1 MAARNRVNLTE
12 LGVRRLKPDPLKHT
26 EIHDDVAR
34 GLVLWLGKGGG
45 KSWFFV
51 KAGNGT
57 RHRFK
62 IGTYPVMSLADAR
75 GRANTLAG
83 QLAAGTL
90 PRKRAAQGER
100 AAVRTVE
107 ELSKAFVEDYKRDH
121 KSWRDIDLDLRKHVV
136 PMIGKLRI
144 DKVRRNDVADVLLE
158 LVEHPRVHNKLK
170 SHLSGM
176 FKWAARRGL
185 VEASP
190 VIGFE
195 TLDTRSRTRVLSH
208 DELRAVWA
216 ACDRA
221 GYPYGP
227 YVQMLILLGQRRTET
242 AAMER
247 ALVGHNSGLWE
258 IPAERTKNGLTQL
271 VPLPALAVEIIEAC
285 PVIVDAE
292 GKPSAFVF
300 PAPSRPANHMTTYS
314 DCKELLDKLSGVSGW
329 WFHDLRRTLATG
341 LAGLGIQPV
350 VIEATL
356 NHMSGERAGVAG
368 IYNRYEYIE
377 EKRAA
382 LGAWAAYVFKIVMG
396 LQEKNGTSA
405 PTISDNN

>member
-12 LGVRRLKPDPLKHT
+12 LGVRRLKPDLSKHT

-34 GLVLWLGKGGG
+34 GLVLWVGKGGG

-62 IGTYPVMSLADAR
+62 IGTYPAMSLTDAR

-90 PRKRAAQGER
+90 PRKRAGQGER

-107 ELSKAFVEDYKRDH
+107 ELSKAFVEDYKREH

-195 TLDTRSRTRVLSH
+195 TMDTRSRARVLAH
-208 DELRAVWA
+208 DELRAVWK

-227 YVQMLILLGQRRTET
+227 YVQLLILLGQRRTET

-247 ALVGHNSGLWE
+247 RLIGADSVWE
-258 IPAERTKNGLTQL
+258 IPAERTKNGRAQL
-271 VPLPALAVEIIEAC
+271 VPLPALAVEIIKAC
-285 PVIVDAE
+285 PVIGDTE
-292 GKPSAFVF
+292 RKSSTFVF
-300 PAPSRPANHMTTYS
+300 PAASRPSNHMTTYS

-329 WFHDLRRTLATG
+329 WLHDLRRTLATG
-341 LAGLGIQPV
+341 LAGLGVQPV

-368 IYNRYEYIE
+368 IYNRYEYLE
-377 EKRAA
+377 EKRSA
-382 LGAWAAYVFKIVMG
+382 LEEWSIRIREVTTGS
-396 LQEKNGTSA
+396 EN
-405 PTISDNN
+405 